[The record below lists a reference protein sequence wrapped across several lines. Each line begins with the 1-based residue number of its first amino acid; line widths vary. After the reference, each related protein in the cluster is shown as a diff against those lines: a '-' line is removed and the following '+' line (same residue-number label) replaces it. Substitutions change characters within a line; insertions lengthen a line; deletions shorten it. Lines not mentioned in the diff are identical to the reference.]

1 MRSRRVMHGEETV
14 IMGSVFSSSN
24 ETNDRDAYVGY
35 LDLGHD
41 DLPPSPRPDAT
52 ADPDLPWYL
61 RFPKNRAEQAGVD
74 AYAPIA
80 DQIRKNRQARVSR
93 EQRRLAVCMA
103 MHIRL
108 GQDSLMSNMEEAIVR
123 SMVLYS
129 EHHRKDHLTPDQR
142 ECHLP
147 PMR

>member
-80 DQIRKNRQARVSR
+80 DQIRKNKQARVLASSLYGNASPAGAGQLNVEHGGGNR
-93 EQRRLAVCMA
+93 PKYGTELRGPSQRPCDA
-103 MHIRL
+103 
-108 GQDSLMSNMEEAIVR
+108 GQ
-123 SMVLYS
+123 
-129 EHHRKDHLTPDQR
+129 T
-142 ECHLP
+142 
-147 PMR
+147 